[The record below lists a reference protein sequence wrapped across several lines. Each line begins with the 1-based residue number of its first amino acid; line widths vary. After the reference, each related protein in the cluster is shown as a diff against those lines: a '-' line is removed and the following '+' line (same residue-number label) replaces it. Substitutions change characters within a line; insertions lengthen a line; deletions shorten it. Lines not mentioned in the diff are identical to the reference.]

1 MLDKLGKVG
10 RAGCHLDTQALSEFD
25 ILVELGRD
33 VGRGVLG
40 SSGAGKGNLHG
51 VEVPNAPQNGQVH
64 RLDLR
69 RSSFLTYMRRWV
81 VSIPRRERGSSR
93 CLEDIMR
100 VTSEF

>member
-51 VEVPNAPQNGQVH
+51 VEVTDGPRHGQVH
-64 RLDLR
+64 RSDLPDEA
-69 RSSFLTYMRRWV
+69 FQLL
-81 VSIPRRERGSSR
+81 G
-93 CLEDIMR
+93 
-100 VTSEF
+100 